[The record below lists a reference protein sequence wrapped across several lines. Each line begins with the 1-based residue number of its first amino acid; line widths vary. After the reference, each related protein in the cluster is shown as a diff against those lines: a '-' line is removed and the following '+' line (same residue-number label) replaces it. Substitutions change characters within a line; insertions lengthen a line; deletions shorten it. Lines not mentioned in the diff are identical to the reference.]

1 MSLFRRENR
10 YVLDSSSILDG
21 RILQLFNKKIFVGKV
36 IVPELVGAI
45 VRKVG
50 GNNGETTLSSL
61 AKKVP
66 VEFVIDKTHGMIEEI
81 CVLRIAHR
89 RKAKVFTT
97 SDELCRQAKSYP
109 KVQVIDIRDMY
120 RTLTPIFAPDRV
132 ISVRILKKGL
142 RANEGVGYIEGV
154 KIIVENA
161 AKFVNHVVN
170 ARVLTMIS
178 SDKGSLVFCCLQ
190 DALASRPRGGT
201 RASRDKRHG
210 KPR

>member
-1 MSLFRRENR
+1 MALFRRENR

-21 RILQLFNKKIFVGKV
+21 RILQLFNKKIFAGRI

-50 GNNGETTLSSL
+50 GNNGETNLSSL
-61 AKKVP
+61 KKNMP
-66 VEFVIDKTHGMIEEI
+66 VEFVVEKTHGMIEET
-81 CVLRIAHR
+81 CVLRIADKK
-89 RKAKVFTT
+89 KAKVFTT

-120 RTLTPIFAPDRV
+120 RTLTPIFTPDRV

-161 AKFVNHVVN
+161 AKFVNHGVN

-190 DALASRPRGGT
+190 DTIASQPRHSGRG
-201 RASRDKRHG
+201 SRDTRRG
-210 KPR
+210 KTR